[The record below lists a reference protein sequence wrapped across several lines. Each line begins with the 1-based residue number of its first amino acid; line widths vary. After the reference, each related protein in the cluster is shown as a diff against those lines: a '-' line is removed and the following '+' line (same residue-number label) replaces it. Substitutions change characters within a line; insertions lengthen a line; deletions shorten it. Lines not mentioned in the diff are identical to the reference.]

1 MRAGA
6 GTWHRSLTLPA
17 GGRLEERGLL
27 PDSFPAAV
35 IQWTWHPDR
44 TEGPQRSGSICLID
58 LRLHLD
64 PPHAPL
70 ELRLLLGENSPVTVA
85 LLPETSDEA
94 AAERSLGP
102 LAARERLR
110 VTPREEEGIEIFLE
124 QEGSLATRPLHD
136 ALLAIE
142 EASLSLNPQRT
153 PTGPFLAGIIDGAP
167 TFFSGA
173 ALAELGQAALGA
185 GRFELARGVLDALAS
200 DPTSDDG
207 DLDRL
212 TAQWIDWTGEP
223 RRPRSTSGSGKA
235 PSGSLLAA
243 PRQVLPVLQGS
254 PKAPQI
260 PPRKGLF
267 ALPPSPQD
275 FGNPD
280 LPAFAPRRTIHAARL
295 IRAWVERALG
305 IQPDAAVG
313 RLRLGPE
320 IPVDW
325 VSLRVTGIRMGDASV
340 TLEFRRE
347 PRKTTFLLRQ
357 DAGRVPIHV
366 VFEPLLPL
374 DRVSSVRIADSIAD
388 VGLVPEGP
396 GLRLSCQ
403 FPLDPERRVTI
414 VA

>member
-1 MRAGA
+1 
-6 GTWHRSLTLPA
+6 
-17 GGRLEERGLL
+17 
-27 PDSFPAAV
+27 
-35 IQWTWHPDR
+35 
-44 TEGPQRSGSICLID
+44 
-58 LRLHLD
+58 
-64 PPHAPL
+64 
-70 ELRLLLGENSPVTVA
+70 
-85 LLPETSDEA
+85 
-94 AAERSLGP
+94 
-102 LAARERLR
+102 
-110 VTPREEEGIEIFLE
+110 
-124 QEGSLATRPLHD
+124 
-136 ALLAIE
+136 
-142 EASLSLNPQRT
+142 
-153 PTGPFLAGIIDGAP
+153 
-167 TFFSGA
+167 
-173 ALAELGQAALGA
+173 
-185 GRFELARGVLDALAS
+185 
-200 DPTSDDG
+200 
-207 DLDRL
+207 
-212 TAQWIDWTGEP
+212 
-223 RRPRSTSGSGKA
+223 
-235 PSGSLLAA
+235 
-243 PRQVLPVLQGS
+243 
-254 PKAPQI
+254 
-260 PPRKGLF
+260 
-267 ALPPSPQD
+267 
-275 FGNPD
+275 